1 MQLGLELVKKIWFES
16 NWCTGRYAAWLR
28 ASEKFGSNQ
37 IFAQGDM
44 QLGLEL
50 VKNLVRIKFLHREI
64 CSFPHSISTLCR
76 PLFDPQN
83 RVFSQKNSRIIVED
97 STSNS
102 SRSVRE
108 VAYIRSR
115 IAK

>member
-1 MQLGLELVKKIWFES
+1 MWFES
-16 NWCTGRYAAWLR
+16 NFCTGRYAAWLR

-64 CSFPHSISTLCR
+64 CSLALSCEKFGSNQIFAQGDMQLG
-76 PLFDPQN
+76 LEL
-83 RVFSQKNSRIIVED
+83 VKNLVRIKFLH
-97 STSNS
+97 
-102 SRSVRE
+102 RE
-108 VAYIRSR
+108 ICSLA
-115 IAK
+115 